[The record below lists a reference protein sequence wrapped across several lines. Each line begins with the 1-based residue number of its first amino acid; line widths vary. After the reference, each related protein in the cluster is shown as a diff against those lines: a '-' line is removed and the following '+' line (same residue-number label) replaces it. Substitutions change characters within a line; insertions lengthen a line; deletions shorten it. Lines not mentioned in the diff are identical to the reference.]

1 MSEQSEAVRDWML
14 SVGPNTRPGY
24 MYYLREFCKFVG
36 FSPDQLV
43 TEGVR
48 DRRAVHRKL
57 KEWYGV
63 HKSKGLSSKTR
74 LRAYTTIRSFLNWN
88 DIPLGRTPYP
98 FRAAAQYETTRI
110 LTTNELSMMITIAR
124 MTRDK
129 AIISFLAQSG
139 QRTGIL
145 TAMSY
150 GLVREQLEKQ
160 VDPILVRIPGEFLNA
175 AGRNVNK
182 VREKY
187 EFAIG
192 KECATFLRIMMK
204 ERVAGGEKITDSS
217 WLFRS
222 YAQTQV
228 RAGKMYVVKV
238 KKNLTGPPM
247 SPPSIRTRVV
257 LTATRAGIQTTHP
270 GTPIRGKKVLRHEI
284 HPHMFRRFWKFQMR
298 KAGVSDVALLEHMMN
313 QKDRWLLH
321 GGTYDVF
328 DPDYIKREY
337 ARAEPFLTVLS
348 QDEHSRINRAPDL
361 TMKLLASK
369 RMRNALATSNA
380 IATSK
385 PTQKVLTEWEL
396 DSHLAE
402 GWKYIATLPS
412 GRIIVEN

>member
-1 MSEQSEAVRDWML
+1 MSEESEAIKDWLL

-24 MYYLREFCKFVG
+24 MYYLTQFCKFVG
-36 FSPDQLV
+36 LTPDQLIQ
-43 TEGVR
+43 EGVR
-48 DRRAVHRKL
+48 DRRAVHRKM
-57 KEWYGV
+57 KEWYAV
-63 HKSKGLSSKTR
+63 HKSKGLASKTR
-74 LRAYTTIRSFLNWN
+74 LRAYTSIRSFLNWN

-98 FRAAAQYETTRI
+98 FRAAAQYETQRI
-110 LTTNELSMMITIAR
+110 LTANELSMMITISR

-145 TAMSY
+145 RAMRY

-160 VDPILVRIPGEFLNA
+160 LDPILVRIPGDFLDV
-175 AGRNVNK
+175 AGQNVNK
-182 VREKY
+182 IREKY

-192 KECATFLRIMMK
+192 KECAMFLRIMMK
-204 ERVAGGEKITDSS
+204 ERVAAGEKITDDS

-222 YAQTQV
+222 YAESQV
-228 RAGKMYVVKV
+228 RAGKYVPRKV
-238 KKNLTGPPM
+238 KQELTGPPM
-247 SPPSIRTRVV
+247 SPTAFRFRVV
-257 LTATRAGIQTTHP
+257 LAADRAGIQKTHP
-270 GTPIRGKKVLRHEI
+270 GTPIRGKNVFRNEI
-284 HPHMFRRFWKFQMR
+284 HPHMFRRWWKFQMR
-298 KAGVSDVALLEHMMN
+298 KAGVTDVALLEHMMG

-337 ARAEPFLTVLS
+337 ARAEPHLTVLS
-348 QDEHSRINRAPDL
+348 QDEHARISRAPDL

-369 RMRNALATSNA
+369 RMRNALSL
-380 IATSK
+380 SQGS
-385 PTQKVLTEWEL
+385 PPQKVVTEWEL

-412 GRIIVEN
+412 GRVIVEN